1 MKAVTD
7 RVSGPATSPDVEFG
21 PGVEIRCPRVRIGAG
36 CRLGVRTGANF
47 RSSGGVRI
55 ECDEFEA
62 GPGTVIEPS
71 VLVEGG
77 RILLGPNCRVGT
89 GSTIRVR
96 DELRLGAASQL
107 GPQCT
112 VEGRRVRIGRELW
125 TGPDVRIGGGSW
137 SEVQSEL
144 VAGWWCHLGM
154 RAFVNTARRVVIG
167 NEVGIGTD
175 SAIFTHGSYQSAL
188 AGYPVGFAPVTI
200 EDNCWI
206 PGAVINPG
214 VTIGRGAV
222 IGVGSVV
229 TKSVP
234 AGALAAGT
242 PCRVIRENAFPRP
255 LSAGERRQF
264 FAGFLG
270 AAAEI
275 LADVMGT
282 PAAFDEGES
291 AIRLPDCSVEYDDT
305 SAPALVYRARE
316 LEQST
321 VFALDRRR
329 ISGPADRVT
338 EKLRDLLRRYG
349 IRFHS
354 EPVAGAYQDWP
365 DEDLASP
372 AGARA

>member
-1 MKAVTD
+1 MTEPIS
-7 RVSGPATSPDVEFG
+7 RDVEIG
-21 PGVEIRCPRVRIGAG
+21 PEVEIRCPRVSIGVG
-36 CRLGVRTGANF
+36 CRIGVRTDSNF
-47 RSSGGVRI
+47 RAHGGVRI

-71 VLVEGG
+71 VLIEGG
-77 RILLGPNCRVGT
+77 RITLGPNCQVGA

-96 DELRLGAASQL
+96 DEFSLGTAAVL

-137 SEVQSEL
+137 SEVQSEFI
-144 VAGWWCHLGM
+144 AGWWCHLGM
-154 RAFVNTARRVVIG
+154 RVFVNTARRVTIG
-167 NEVGIGTD
+167 NEVGIGTG

-188 AGYPVGFAPVTI
+188 AGYPVSFAPVTI

-214 VTIGRGAV
+214 VTIGRGTV

-229 TKSVP
+229 TKSIP
-234 AGALAAGT
+234 AGSLAAGT
-242 PCRVIRENAFPRP
+242 PCRVIRENTFPRP
-255 LSAGERRQF
+255 LSAEERRQF
-264 FAGFLG
+264 FAGFLS

-275 LADVMGT
+275 LTDVTGT
-282 PAAFDEGES
+282 PAMLGES
-291 AIRLPDCSVEYDDT
+291 RLAIRLADHSVEYAEDAG
-305 SAPALVYRARE
+305 APAIVCHADEAMPPTVIDLV
-316 LEQST
+316 
-321 VFALDRRR
+321 RRR
-329 ISGPADRVT
+329 ISGPADKVT

-354 EPVAGAYQDWP
+354 EPLAGAYQDWSQ
-365 DEDLASP
+365 EDLAFP
-372 AGARA
+372 TGARE